1 MSERESGDPG
11 VALIVGAGVA
21 TGSAIARRFAREVHF
36 APAMRRV
43 RLRPSHADLSW
54 NNRRRSLRSL

>member
-21 TGSAIARRFAREVHF
+21 TGSAIARRFAREGF
-36 APAMRRV
+36 TICATRRD
-43 RLRPSHADLSW
+43 RAG
-54 NNRRRSLRSL
+54 